1 MARLLEQREPG
12 DGDLLSQFL
21 LPDERGDWLS
31 TEEILD
37 ITSLFIRAGL
47 DTVATAL
54 VHSFAYLARHRAE
67 RQRLVDDPS
76 LILGAVE
83 ELIRTMTP
91 APALARV
98 ATEAVELGGVTVREG
113 QSVFCHSSTPP
124 RSTRCCGVP
133 VAPP

>member
-54 VHSFAYLARHRAE
+54 VHSF
-67 RQRLVDDPS
+67 VDPS